1 MNFVLQITTLFNSLV
16 EVRAGL
22 EADITSYERIEMYNE
37 NLSEEDVDVSLD
49 PPSNWPSEGSVV
61 FDSYTASYR
70 PEGKPCLR
78 SLSLSIPGGDHVA
91 VVGRTGAG
99 KSSIVL
105 ALLRAI
111 EKGCTHGTIYID
123 GLDLWSLSP
132 GMIRRRIALV
142 PQEPVV
148 ISGTLRE
155 NLDPLGEI
163 EESDLRRALAS
174 SMAALD
180 AKVAATVQQ
189 VLKSKFG
196 DCTMIAIT
204 HDMDSAKTCD
214 RVLVIDHGQV
224 AEYDTPQALIQNGRL
239 DFLS

>member
-1 MNFVLQITTLFNSLV
+1 
-16 EVRAGL
+16 
-22 EADITSYERIEMYNE
+22 MYNE
-37 NLSEEDVDVSLD
+37 NPSEEDVDVSFD

-111 EKGCTHGTIYID
+111 EKRCTHGAICID
-123 GLDLWSLSP
+123 GLDLSSLSP
-132 GMIRRRIALV
+132 GVIRRRIALV

-174 SMAALD
+174 C
-180 AKVAATVQQ
+180 Q
-189 VLKSKFG
+189 VTEILGILQDEDTLEFRISRSK
-196 DCTMIAIT
+196 
-204 HDMDSAKTCD
+204 
-214 RVLVIDHGQV
+214 
-224 AEYDTPQALIQNGRL
+224 
-239 DFLS
+239 